1 MKKLC
6 MAAAI
11 LCLISAPVLAN
22 TVAYWRF
29 EGGTPASCVVHTGS
43 NGVYYPDIPDVSGNG
58 NHLCVWQTCGGGGY
72 IYRSEVGTPKLR
84 LTGEANLLSVK
95 NSGGGP
101 AMWCSAPGL
110 QYMTPAQFTIEA
122 IFKLENGGYRTI
134 VGRDSYG
141 TNTAGTP
148 TNTALAALYFQA
160 VPNNALAIKF
170 CDVAGYWHEAVSETN
185 IFTGFDY
192 PTNPDGVGVPWYAMA
207 AVSDGKTLSLY
218 LMELGVDTEYRLI
231 AQTDMTASG
240 SPNTALTAGAGDG
253 GDWDAGDWSV
263 GRGLYNGGHTDRAYG
278 YIDEVRISDSAL
290 TPDSF
295 LMGSSAYSPSVQLQ
309 ADLVH
314 NNVQATLQWKAPRDP
329 DLNSSNLVNPAVV
342 DQYVF
347 VRNAASADPNLY
359 YVGATG
365 TDPGNTPESSY
376 QMTWAFDAVY
386 QWAIVA
392 ALEGHEQS
400 FTVGQSTLMNVDPNN
415 PVSEIWTFES
425 LYSSPVITEDPA
437 GVTVD
442 AGGTAVFEVEAFSVS
457 PAVYRWYKSA
467 DKSNATPADDVQ
479 VGTSSP
485 TLTISNVSVADEG
498 FYYCVVSNDSPVTA
512 SSAPAYL
519 EVKRLMA
526 WYAFENNLN
535 DSINGYH
542 GTAILPDPNLLMT
555 YAAGVQ
561 GQCISLNGTNEA
573 VEIPRTIQNGM
584 TIAMWIKTTSTAGVG
599 NGWFD
604 GNGLVDGEIAGYNH
618 NDFGTALRDSVF
630 CFGVGDVSG
639 AYGNVQSTKIV
650 NDGQW
655 HYCVAT
661 RDAQSGEIR
670 VYVDGSLEATGSA
683 PLGTKDEPQV
693 LRVGSLQIN
702 LHFFAGQIDEVKLYN
717 YPLSETEIAAIYNL
731 ATGQSVCVTSARP
744 DAKYDLNG
752 DCIVNLGDLAQIAA
766 QWLNCGL
773 YPDCL

>member
-1 MKKLC
+1 MKKVWT
-6 MAAAI
+6 AAVI
-11 LCLISAPVLAN
+11 LCLVGAPVLAN

-72 IYRSEVGTPKLR
+72 IYRSEVGTSKIR

-110 QYMTPAQFTIEA
+110 QYMTPAQFTVEA

-148 TNTALAALYFQA
+148 TNAALAALYFQA

-170 CDVAGYWHEAVSETN
+170 CDVAGYWHEAVSQTN
-185 IFTGFDY
+185 IFTGFNY
-192 PTNPDGVGVPWYAMA
+192 STNPDGVGVPWYAMA

-218 LMELGVDTEYRLI
+218 LMELGVDTQYRLI

-278 YIDEVRISDSAL
+278 YIDEVRITTSAL
-290 TPDSF
+290 PPSAF
-295 LMGSSAYSPSVQLQ
+295 LMGSSAYDPSVSLT
-309 ADLVH
+309 ANLGLGKVE
-314 NNVQATLQWKAPRDP
+314 ASLQWKAPRDP
-329 DLNSSNLVNPAVV
+329 DLNSPYLVNPAVA

-347 VRNAASADPNLY
+347 VRKVSTPDPNLY

-365 TDPGNTPESSY
+365 VDPGNTPESSF
-376 QMTWAFDAVY
+376 QMLWDFDATY
-386 QWAIVA
+386 QWAVVA
-392 ALEGHEQS
+392 ALAGHQQS
-400 FTVGQSTLMNVDPNN
+400 FTPGVSTLKNVDPNN
-415 PVSEIWTFES
+415 PISGTWTVQS
-425 LYSSPVITEDPA
+425 LPSQPVITAHPT
-437 GVTVD
+437 GVTAD
-442 AGGTAVFEVEAFSVS
+442 AGGTAVFQITASSVTA
-457 PAVYRWYKSA
+457 PTYRWYRSQ
-467 DKSNATPADDVQ
+467 DKSNSTPADDVQ
-479 VGTSSP
+479 VGSSSP
-485 TLTISNVSVADEG
+485 TLTLSSVSVANEG
-498 FYYCVVSNDSPVTA
+498 FYYCVVSNSSPYTA
-512 SSAPAYL
+512 VSSPAYL
-519 EVKRLMA
+519 EIKRLVA
-526 WYAFENNLN
+526 WYSFENDLN
-535 DSINGYH
+535 DSVGGYH
-542 GTAILPDPNLLMT
+542 GTAVKLPMT
-555 YAAGVQ
+555 YTAGVQ
-561 GQCISLNGTNEA
+561 GQCISLNGVDEA

-604 GNGLVDGEIAGYNH
+604 GQGLVDGEMTGYNR
-618 NDFGTALRDSVF
+618 NDFGTALRGSVF

-639 AYGNVQSTKIV
+639 AYGNVQSAKVV

-661 RDAQSGEIR
+661 RDAQTGQIR
-670 VYVDGSLEATGSA
+670 VYVDGSLEAAGSA

-693 LRVGSLQIN
+693 LRMGSLQTN
-702 LHFFAGQIDEVKLYN
+702 QNFFAGQIDEVKLYN
-717 YPLSETEIAAIYNL
+717 YPLSEMEIAGLYNL
-731 ATGQSVCVTSARP
+731 TTGRSVCVTSARP